1 MTKPRWLLPCSVVV
15 VGLGGLVF
23 FGSGAGFIFG
33 DSILEWWHR
42 ERFDAVAW
50 RSGGSRTDAVRI
62 RMVDD
67 LLRRHRFGGMTREQ
81 VTAIVGEPD
90 RTNYFS
96 DWDMV
101 YGLGPERGFVGVDS
115 EWLVFRLDG
124 EKRVSEYEILRD

>member
-1 MTKPRWLLPCSVVV
+1 MTKTKRLLVCSVVV
-15 VGLGGLVF
+15 VGVGGLVF
-23 FGSGAGFIFG
+23 FGSGAGAIFG

-42 ERFDAVAW
+42 ERFAAVGW
-50 RSGGSRTDAVRI
+50 QSEGGRADAVRI

-67 LLRRHRFGGMTREQ
+67 LLRRHRFGGMSREQ

-90 RTNYFS
+90 KTNYFS

-101 YGLGPERGFVGVDS
+101 YWLGPERGFMGIDS

-124 EKRVSEYEILRD
+124 EKRVSEYEIVRD